1 MAPRSY
7 TTKMTSTISHTDS
20 RRAPLMRRVA
30 EAVKRQRLIERGDRI
45 IVAVSGGPDSVALL
59 SILHG
64 LAPSWNLTLSVA
76 HFNYGLRGAE
86 SDDDAAFVM
95 RLCARFNIPCRCER
109 LTLTDDLSKLNKL
122 GKGRSL
128 QEAAREAR
136 YAALLRL
143 CASLNAN
150 KVAVG
155 HTRDDQAE
163 TVIMWLLRGAGT
175 TGLSGMPA
183 LRLPFIRPLLVVGR
197 TAVLSYL
204 REQELDFREDSSNA
218 TSMYLRNRVRHHLL
232 PVLTR
237 FNPAILE
244 GLARQADILR
254 EDDTC
259 LDSMAEEQFAFVA
272 RALGNNE
279 WTLDRTRLLALP
291 LALQRRVIRKAVQ
304 HTTGVNRGPSFGAVS
319 LLLERVIHGCS
330 GSCATLRNANVS
342 RAYETILFQPCDAV
356 SGARA
361 TSEAASDSSIALS
374 VPSTISWPFTGQR
387 LQADLVHGP
396 QSEKT
401 CATLSPMQAMLD
413 ADRMTLDLC
422 VRTWRPGDR
431 FHPFGFGGHQKKL
444 QDLFADLKVPR
455 PARARIPLV
464 VAPEGIVW
472 VAGYRTDHR
481 FGVTASTRR
490 LLRLSLMESEK
501 EFV

>member
-1 MAPRSY
+1 MASRIH
-7 TTKMTSTISHTDS
+7 TISMSHTNPQHVS
-20 RRAPLMRRVA
+20 FRRRVA
-30 EAVKRQRLIERGDRI
+30 EAIKGQQLIERGDHI
-45 IVAVSGGPDSVALL
+45 VVAVSGGPDSVALL
-59 SILHG
+59 SVLHG
-64 LAPSWNLTLSVA
+64 LAPSWNLSLSVA

-86 SDDDAAFVM
+86 SDDDAAFVV
-95 RLCARFNIPCRCER
+95 RLCARFNIPYRCER
-109 LTLTDDLSKLNKL
+109 LTLSDNLSKLT
-122 GKGRSL
+122 KGRSL

-143 CASLNAN
+143 CESLGAN

-319 LLLERVIHGCS
+319 LLLERVIHGSS
-330 GSCATLRNANVS
+330 GSCATIRNTHVS
-342 RAYETILFQPCDAV
+342 RAYETILFQPRDVV

-361 TSEAASDSSIALS
+361 TSEAASDCSIALS
-374 VPSTISWPFTGQR
+374 VPSAISWPFTGQR

>member
-1 MAPRSY
+1 MAPRIQ
-7 TTKMTSTISHTDS
+7 TTSHTNS
-20 RRAPLMRRVA
+20 RCAPLMRRVA
-30 EAVKRQRLIERGDRI
+30 EAIKRQRLIERGDCI
-45 IVAVSGGPDSVALL
+45 VVAVSGGPDSVALL
-59 SILHG
+59 SVLHG
-64 LAPSWNLTLSVA
+64 LAPSWNLALSVA

-95 RLCARFNIPCRCER
+95 RLCARFNVPYRCER
-109 LTLTDDLSKLNKL
+109 LTLTDNLSKLS
-122 GKGRSL
+122 KGRSL

-143 CASLNAN
+143 CESLSAN

-183 LRLPFIRPLLVVGR
+183 LRLPFVRPLLAVGR
-197 TAVLSYL
+197 ADVLSYL
-204 REQELDFREDSSNA
+204 VEQGLDFREDSSNA
-218 TSMYLRNRVRHHLL
+218 TPIYLRNRVRHHLL

-237 FNPAILE
+237 FNPVILE
-244 GLARQADILR
+244 VLARQADILR

-259 LDSMAEEQFAFVA
+259 LDSMAAEQFARVG
-272 RALGNNE
+272 RELCNNE
-279 WTLDRTRLLALP
+279 WVLDRTGLLAMP
-291 LALQRRVIRKAVQ
+291 LALQRRILRKAVQ
-304 HTTGVNRGPSFGAVS
+304 RTTGVNRGPSFGVVS
-319 LLLERVIHGCS
+319 LLLDRVVHGCS
-330 GSCATLRNANVS
+330 GSCVTVRNANVS
-342 RAYETILFQPCDAV
+342 RAYETILFQPRDV
-356 SGARA
+356 VPGARGA
-361 TSEAASDSSIALS
+361 SAAASDMSIALP

-401 CATLSPMQAMLD
+401 CSTLPPMHAMLD

-455 PARARIPLV
+455 PSRERIPLI

-481 FGVTASTRR
+481 FRVTASTRR
-490 LLRLSLMESEK
+490 LLRLALLDSERK